1 MIVFEQRFLLYNDL
15 GFDNTGRKFLPSVD
29 NYLSY
34 PMWNNQEYEKV
45 RSKTFYGC
53 PRKISDITKRKKQ
66 GAGLRGND

>member
-1 MIVFEQRFLLYNDL
+1 
-15 GFDNTGRKFLPSVD
+15 
-29 NYLSY
+29 
-34 PMWNNQEYEKV
+34 MWNNQEYEKV